1 MDVSSDRPA
10 TGAHRTRRPES
21 RPPCARPPST
31 GPPRRPAG
39 ASTRRWV
46 EVSDQ
51 IVATALTAR
60 RRTRPLRAE
69 GRSGPV
75 YVSDQVVVSD
85 LRSTID
91 GAVRGSA
98 VAQVDLEVRQGDQLA
113 GVVVQLVAQ
122 YGVALVPMAD
132 RVRELTRQR
141 LAELLGPVALPV
153 TVRTMRVHFRDVTI
167 DDPNPRG

>member
-1 MDVSSDRPA
+1 MDVSNDRPA
-10 TGAHRTRRPES
+10 PGRPEAPPEAAARSAALDRAATQS
-21 RPPCARPPST
+21 RQRLDA
-31 GPPRRPAG
+31 
-39 ASTRRWV
+39 RWV

-85 LRSTID
+85 LRATID

-98 VAQVDLEVRQGDQLA
+98 VAQVDLEVRQDDRLA

-132 RVRELTRQR
+132 RVRELTRRR
-141 LAELLGPVALPV
+141 LAELLGPVPLPV
-153 TVRTMRVHFRDVTI
+153 TVRTMRVHFRDVTRE
-167 DDPNPRG
+167 DPNPRA